1 MKARPEVLAHRRFQD
16 AKAEFEGLAPA
27 QVFSRI
33 HETNLW
39 GAAESVSGH
48 GSELDAT
55 ARLREMLPELMSEL
69 GVRTLLDIPCGDFH
83 WLSRVELPVERYV
96 GADIVEAVVEANREK
111 YGREFVR
118 LDLCRDEL
126 PPADLVLCRDCLVHL
141 PFELISR
148 AVESLKKSG
157 STWLLTTHFLEC
169 EENVDI
175 ETGDWR
181 MLNFELAPFGWP
193 APERV
198 LVEGCEEA
206 GGGYGDKALGL
217 WRIGEL
223 P

>member
-1 MKARPEVLAHRRFQD
+1 MKARPEVLAHRRFQE
-16 AKAEFEGLAPA
+16 ARAELAGLEPA
-27 QVFSRI
+27 QVFGRI
-33 HETNLW
+33 YETNLW

-55 ARLREMLPELMSEL
+55 ARLREMLPELMREL
-69 GVRTLLDIPCGDFH
+69 GVGILLDIPCGDFH

-118 LDLCRDEL
+118 LDLCTDAL
-126 PPADLVLCRDCLVHL
+126 PKADLVLCRDCLVHL
-141 PFELISR
+141 PFEWIRR
-148 AVESLKKSG
+148 AVANLKKSG
-157 STWLLTTHFLEC
+157 SAWLLTTHFLEC
-169 EENVDI
+169 GENVEI

-181 MLNFELAPFGWP
+181 MLNFQLAPFGWK

-206 GGGYGDKALGL
+206 GGGYGDKTLGL
-217 WRIGEL
+217 WRIDEL